1 MIRIYLD
8 WNVISKLKTDEYSG
22 IRSFLDANKDKIS
35 MPFSPAHFEDI
46 SKSDNP
52 GNDKIH
58 EDIETMEHLC
68 RNYYLAYDKEKDM
81 ALPYIAS
88 PSVYYNQYKSSPT
101 TISEVI
107 NPENFEKFCGIDV
120 IESDPRIRQ
129 ILNMPV
135 RMPELNIPESL
146 PFYKLDSRQN
156 EVITLKELILL
167 MISIINKIMTDRETY
182 KALRGTK
189 GAMPIPNIEG
199 SPSEIIPFLNSCF
212 EKAGLEY
219 NFMGLVGQALEC
231 QKSDS
236 FFMRFLTTYLLLDMF
251 YKSDKLHKKGNN
263 ATNIVADAMH
273 AYYAA
278 YCDYF
283 VTDDKRLA
291 EKAAVLYK
299 EFHINVPIISS
310 KEIPERIS
318 PLLWQ
323 NTEHILDIIK
333 DIVSSSYFDNRSE
346 AYGVNE
352 NDDEITWI
360 VAFKRYYFNFFNY
373 ANVSLLKN
381 NNVLIITMLRRFS
394 CRSRY
399 VFYNEVAQLLTLLSD
414 TFGEIP
420 ESLKKS
426 IIECEK
432 DFSCVWRTDD
442 NRIAIQLSEDTDYK
456 GRPKLTFVIDLMN

>member
-1 MIRIYLD
+1 MIRVYLD

-22 IRSFLDANKDKIS
+22 IRSFLDENMDKIS

-68 RNYYLAYDKEKDM
+68 RNYYLAYDKDKDM

-88 PSVYYNQYKSSPT
+88 PSAYYNQYKSSPT
-101 TISEVI
+101 TISDII
-107 NPENFEKFCGIDV
+107 NPENFAKFCGIDE
-120 IESDPRIRQ
+120 ISSDPRISQ
-129 ILNMPV
+129 ILNMSV
-135 RMPELNIPESL
+135 RMSELNIPESL
-146 PFYKLDSRQN
+146 PFYKLVPRQN
-156 EVITLKELILL
+156 EVLSLKELIFL
-167 MISIINKIMTDRETY
+167 MVSIINKIMTDRETY

-199 SPSEIIPFLNSCF
+199 SPSEIIRFLNSCF
-212 EKAGLEY
+212 EKAGLKHD
-219 NFMGLVGQALEC
+219 FMGLVDLALEY
-231 QKSDS
+231 QKNNS
-236 FFMRFLTTYLLLDMF
+236 FFMRFLTAYLMLDMF

-291 EKAAVLYK
+291 EKAAVLYN

-310 KEIPERIS
+310 REISETIS

-323 NTEHILDIIK
+323 KPDHNSDIIN
-333 DIVSSSYFDNRSE
+333 DIISSTYIDNRCE
-346 AYGVNE
+346 EYGVNE

-373 ANVSLLKN
+373 ANMSLLKN
-381 NNVLIITMLRRFS
+381 NNVLIITMLRRFGS
-394 CRSRY
+394 LSRY
-399 VFYNEVAQLLTLLSD
+399 MFYNEVAQLLTLLSD
-414 TFGEIP
+414 ILGEIP
-420 ESLKKS
+420 ESSKES
-426 IIECEK
+426 IIKCEK
-432 DFSCVWRTDD
+432 DYSYIWRTGDG
-442 NRIAIQLSEDTDYK
+442 RIAVQLMEDTDYK